1 MKLAIEARRI
11 EKNLVTVNRRELPL
25 GIAAKRAKRGERV
38 EGGRTETGTIEGRV
52 EGLGVSTV
60 RDIHTHRER
69 ERERESIRRQRRGR
83 EVGGRRC
90 GIYVFNLTPYDQL
103 SSPAEKSAGRAI
115 SIAW

>member
-38 EGGRTETGTIEGRV
+38 EGGRTRIEGRV

-69 ERERESIRRQRRGR
+69 ERERERALGDRGGV
-83 EVGGRRC
+83 E
-90 GIYVFNLTPYDQL
+90 
-103 SSPAEKSAGRAI
+103 E
-115 SIAW
+115 